1 MWFRERDAWAYFRE
15 MRGHF
20 YGQKHINKSNKN
32 REISFSSRKLKSWN
46 VVLKQNLKSS
56 LYTERITS
64 AKSSYVLKT
73 KLSLY
78 CLSMRYYAGKP
89 LFVQIILLIIRIE
102 LCPGGFFWL
111 LSTVSLTFTE
121 IQLIIISR
129 GSAGCKFK
137 KWSALIKAWPLC
149 GRPILKPP
157 LP

>member
-1 MWFRERDAWAYFRE
+1 MLELISEKCEDTLTDK
-15 MRGHF
+15 
-20 YGQKHINKSNKN
+20 KHINKSNKN
-32 REISFSSRKLKSWN
+32 REISFSSRKLNRLN

-89 LFVQIILLIIRIE
+89 LFVHIILLIIRTE
-102 LCPGGFFWL
+102 LCPSDFFFFFCL

-121 IQLIIISR
+121 IQLIIIPR

-137 KWSALIKAWPLC
+137 KWCALIKAWPLC